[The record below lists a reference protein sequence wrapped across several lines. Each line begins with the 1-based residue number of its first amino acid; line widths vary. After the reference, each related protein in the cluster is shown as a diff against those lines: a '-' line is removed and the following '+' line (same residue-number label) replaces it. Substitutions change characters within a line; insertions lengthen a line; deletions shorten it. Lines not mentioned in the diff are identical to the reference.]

1 MKAKYIAVLAL
12 VAGLAQAAQN
22 VEIPVEAM
30 DVVVDQARG
39 ARWEEYRA
47 VSHEKAAELVAT
59 AEASG
64 AACHELPVEK
74 IVVCYFADYQP
85 RTVGMDFQKLSESLR
100 TH

>member
-1 MKAKYIAVLAL
+1 MKAKFIAVLTL
-12 VAGLAQAAQN
+12 VAGLAQAAQD
-22 VEIPVEAM
+22 VDIPVETT

-47 VSHEKAAELVAT
+47 VSHEKVEGLVAT
-59 AEASG
+59 AKASG
-64 AACHELPVEK
+64 AACHELPAER

-85 RTVGMDFQKLSESLR
+85 RTVGMDFKKLSESLR

>member
-1 MKAKYIAVLAL
+1 MKAKFIAVLAL
-12 VAGLAQAAQN
+12 VAGLAHAAQN
-22 VEIPVEAM
+22 VDISVETT

-47 VSHEKAAELVAT
+47 VSHQKAAELVAT
-59 AEASG
+59 AKASG
-64 AACHELPVEK
+64 AACHELQAEK

-85 RTVGMDFQKLSESLR
+85 PTIGMDFQKLRESLS

>member
-1 MKAKYIAVLAL
+1 MKTKFIAVLAM
-12 VAGLAQAAQN
+12 VAGLAHAAQD
-22 VEIPVEAM
+22 VDIPVETT
-30 DVVVDQARG
+30 DVVVDQAQV

-47 VSHEKAAELVAT
+47 VSHQKAAELVAT
-59 AEASG
+59 AKASG
-64 AACHELPVEK
+64 AACHELPAEK